1 MPGEIH
7 ADFSSILRDVVGRN
21 RVSERVLLE
30 QFYRCLD
37 KTTKKLIQPDPKPR
51 ALEEAV
57 DKATEIDDP
66 MDNVV
71 LGLVN
76 IGQPWVI
83 PMDGTAGQTNVLSG
97 ISGAGLAMVL
107 ASSTDRGTT
116 AHGGQTVALFTNPQ
130 GVYNAYSGTWDPAPG
145 HVWNGASSNGVVS
158 NITENAELVMDAAV
172 PAVDAANSEGTSTG
186 DDNSCTNREGYCVER
201 ARLER
206 REVRKQAK

>member
-66 MDNVV
+66 MDNVA

-83 PMDGTAGQTNVLSG
+83 PMDGTAGQTNVLPG

-145 HVWNGASSNGVVS
+145 HVWNGKYWYKPKKTERKRNAASAKS
-158 NITENAELVMDAAV
+158 A
-172 PAVDAANSEGTSTG
+172 G
-186 DDNSCTNREGYCVER
+186 DQESKRTV
-201 ARLER
+201 AKIKVR
-206 REVRKQAK
+206 REPDSSEMRRLRSHGRSG

>member
-1 MPGEIH
+1 MMPGEIH

-66 MDNVV
+66 MDNVA

-145 HVWNGASSNGVVS
+145 HVWNGKYWYKPKKTERKRNAASAKS
-158 NITENAELVMDAAV
+158 A
-172 PAVDAANSEGTSTG
+172 G
-186 DDNSCTNREGYCVER
+186 DQESKRTV
-201 ARLER
+201 AKIKVR
-206 REVRKQAK
+206 REPDSSEMRRLRSHGRSG

>member
-1 MPGEIH
+1 MMPGEIH

-66 MDNVV
+66 MDNVA

-130 GVYNAYSGTWDPAPG
+130 GVYNAYSDTWDPAPG
-145 HVWNGASSNGVVS
+145 HVWNGKYWYNRRRQNG
-158 NITENAELVMDAAV
+158 
-172 PAVDAANSEGTSTG
+172 SECGQCEVAG
-186 DDNSCTNREGYCVER
+186 DQESKRTV
-201 ARLER
+201 AKIKVR
-206 REVRKQAK
+206 REPDSSEMRRLRSHGRSG

>member
-1 MPGEIH
+1 MMPGEIH

-145 HVWNGASSNGVVS
+145 HVWNGKYWYKPKKTERKRNAASAKS
-158 NITENAELVMDAAV
+158 A
-172 PAVDAANSEGTSTG
+172 G
-186 DDNSCTNREGYCVER
+186 DQESKRTV
-201 ARLER
+201 AKIKVR
-206 REVRKQAK
+206 REPDSSEMRRLRSHGRSG

>member
-1 MPGEIH
+1 MMPGEIH

-66 MDNVV
+66 MDNVA

-83 PMDGTAGQTNVLSG
+83 PMDGTAGQTNVLPG

-145 HVWNGASSNGVVS
+145 HVWNGKYWYKPKKTERKRNAASAKS
-158 NITENAELVMDAAV
+158 A
-172 PAVDAANSEGTSTG
+172 G
-186 DDNSCTNREGYCVER
+186 DQESKRTV
-201 ARLER
+201 AKIKVR
-206 REVRKQAK
+206 REPDSSEMRRLRSHGRSG

>member
-145 HVWNGASSNGVVS
+145 HVWNGKYWYKPKKTERKRNAASAKS
-158 NITENAELVMDAAV
+158 A
-172 PAVDAANSEGTSTG
+172 G
-186 DDNSCTNREGYCVER
+186 DQESKRTV
-201 ARLER
+201 AKIKVR
-206 REVRKQAK
+206 REPDSSEMRRLRSHGRSG